1 MEAAAR
7 GAPPEAGGA
16 EILTF
21 LFADIEGSTA
31 LLRRMGEGVYAQV
44 LADHQAIIRSGLAA
58 YDGREVDTQG
68 DGFFAV
74 FSSLGACVAAVLEMQ
89 RALQAHVW
97 PAGERVRVRIGV
109 HVGEAS
115 RAAAGLVGLEVH
127 RAARVAAVGYGGQVL
142 VSETAAALVRDRLPP
157 GASLAD
163 LGLHRLKDLDRPER
177 IFQLQAAGL
186 PAGFPPLRSLGN
198 PALANNLPAQLS
210 SFIGRDAELAA
221 VSDLVAASRLVTL
234 TGAGGAGKTRLAL
247 QVAAGLAGGAG
258 DGVWFADLAPLRDPD
273 LVARTVADVLGVRE
287 EPGRPVLEALVEAVG
302 GRSLL
307 VVLDNCEH
315 VIGACAK
322 LADALLR
329 GCPKVALL
337 ATSREPLGI
346 GGERV
351 HRVPSMGVPADGAD
365 PGAIRA
371 SEAVRLPADRA
382 AAQGVPLA
390 GDQLATEVAGQIC
403 RRLDGIPLAIEL
415 AAARLRGMP
424 PVELEARLDERFSLL
439 TGGSRAALPRQ
450 QTLRAM
456 VDWSW
461 ELLNPPERA
470 VLARL
475 SAFAGGFAL
484 AAAEAVA
491 ADPDVPPGEVADHL
505 GGLVDKSLVQFGD
518 AGAGPGRYRLLETV
532 RQYAAG
538 RLEAQGP
545 PAVNHAR
552 IAHRDYYLALAEAA
566 APQLRAADQAEW
578 LDRLDAEL
586 GNLRAAITFS
596 LTQADLAPGLVLAAS
611 LRVYW
616 VHRHAAEGADVLRAL
631 LDAPAAQGT
640 TLVRARA
647 LAAAAAL
654 LERTGGYATAGDY
667 CEEGLA
673 IARAAG
679 DDYLVADLL
688 HERAS
693 ALLRQGP
700 PGAALPLI
708 EQGLGLAR
716 RLGEPYLA
724 GRLLSGRS
732 HTAYVEGDPAGAAR
746 DAAEALR
753 LFRQAG
759 DRLQAGQMLGNLGN
773 YELLAGDLDAARR
786 HLAESLDIARALN
799 ARDGIVYETFNLGRV
814 PRRLA
819 GRSRGPVCGIARP
832 GPTHGDEDEHR
843 LRAVWPG
850 HGRPRRGRP
859 WLVRP
864 AARRGRPGPGRA
876 RPPPPATGS
885 PAGRP
890 EPPAPARRDGHRGLR
905 GRIRR
910 RPYHRPG
917 AGADAGH
924 GHGRRR
930 RGGARCAAGPAG
942 LIRAYPARARGAVA
956 ARGRPVQPRDRAGSV
971 HQHQDRRCARV
982 EHPDQARRERP
993 GGGRGG
999 VPARPLRSRRALV
1012 RDGGRV
1018 RVYARSAVDET
1029 AGDCHVPAAL
1039 TADSQSTRP

>member
-1 MEAAAR
+1 
-7 GAPPEAGGA
+7 
-16 EILTF
+16 
-21 LFADIEGSTA
+21 
-31 LLRRMGEGVYAQV
+31 
-44 LADHQAIIRSGLAA
+44 
-58 YDGREVDTQG
+58 
-68 DGFFAV
+68 
-74 FSSLGACVAAVLEMQ
+74 VAAVLEMQ
-89 RALQAHVW
+89 RALQAHAW
-97 PAGERVRVRIGV
+97 PAGERVRVRMGV

-163 LGLHRLKDLDRPER
+163 LGLHRLKDLGRPER

-186 PAGFPPLRSLGN
+186 QAGFPQLRSLGN

-247 QVAAGLAGGAG
+247 QVAAGLAGGAR

-302 GRSLL
+302 KRSLL
-307 VVLDNCEH
+307 VLLDNCEH

-329 GCPKVALL
+329 GCPSLALL

-346 GGERV
+346 GGEQV
-351 HRVPSMGVPADGAD
+351 HRVPSMGVPAEGEDAGV
-365 PGAIRA
+365 IRA
-371 SEAVRLPADRA
+371 REAVRLLADRA

-390 GDQLATEVAGQIC
+390 WDQPSAEVVGRIC

-415 AAARLRGMP
+415 AAARLRVMP
-424 PVELEARLDERFSLL
+424 PAELEARLDERFVLL
-439 TGGSRAALPRQ
+439 TGGSRAGIERQ
-450 QTLRAM
+450 QTLRAL

-461 ELLNPPERA
+461 ELLNPSERA

-475 SAFAGGFAL
+475 SAFAGSFGL

-491 ADPDVPPGEVADHL
+491 AGPDVPQGEVAGHL

-538 RLEAQGP
+538 RLDAQGP

-552 IAHRDYYLALAEAA
+552 IAHRDYYTALAEVA

-586 GNLRAAITFS
+586 GNLRAAVAFS
-596 LTQADLAPGLVLAAS
+596 LTQADLTPGLVLAAS
-611 LRVYW
+611 LRAYW

-640 TLVRARA
+640 TLVRAEA
-647 LAAAAAL
+647 LAAAAAV

-673 IARAAG
+673 IARAVG

-688 HERAS
+688 HERA
-693 ALLRQGP
+693 AVLLRQGP
-700 PGAALPLI
+700 PGAARPLI
-708 EQGLGLAR
+708 EQALGLAR
-716 RLGEPYLA
+716 RLGEPYLT
-724 GRLLSGRS
+724 GRLLAGRS
-732 HTAYVEGDPAGAAR
+732 YAEYVEGDPAGAAR
-746 DAAEALR
+746 DAAESLR

-759 DRLQAGQMLGNLGN
+759 DWLQAGQMLGNLGN
-773 YELLAGDLDAARR
+773 YELMADDLDAARR

-799 ARDGIVYETFNLGRV
+799 ARDGIAYETFNLGLAEYLGGSPGTAEALFAESLDLARRTGMKMNMAYALV
-814 PRRLA
+814 GLALAGRGGADPGWSARLHGAADQALAELGHTLAPLEARLA
-819 GRSRGPVCGIARP
+819 GLDRRRLRDAMGDTAFDAEYAAGRTLDVARVLMSATDTAASDGAAPAAQPLPDPLARFGLTAREREVLSLLAVGRSNPEIAQALSISTKTASVHVSNILAKLGVSGRV
-832 GPTHGDEDEHR
+832 EAAAVAHR
-843 LRAVWPG
+843 LGVY
-850 HGRPRRGRP
+850 GR
-859 WLVRP
+859 
-864 AARRGRPGPGRA
+864 AAR
-876 RPPPPATGS
+876 
-885 PAGRP
+885 
-890 EPPAPARRDGHRGLR
+890 
-905 GRIRR
+905 
-910 RPYHRPG
+910 Y
-917 AGADAGH
+917 
-924 GHGRRR
+924 
-930 RGGARCAAGPAG
+930 
-942 LIRAYPARARGAVA
+942 
-956 ARGRPVQPRDRAGSV
+956 
-971 HQHQDRRCARV
+971 
-982 EHPDQARRERP
+982 
-993 GGGRGG
+993 
-999 VPARPLRSRRALV
+999 
-1012 RDGGRV
+1012 
-1018 RVYARSAVDET
+1018 
-1029 AGDCHVPAAL
+1029 
-1039 TADSQSTRP
+1039 